1 MGGTKYLTNT
11 ILLTG
16 ANGFLGTQIALRLL
30 KDPENNIVALV
41 RAEDD
46 AAAEQ
51 RLLRTWWDWPELAN
65 AIGHR
70 VEVLRYDL
78 SVPSLGFTRQRYYEL
93 EKKITHIIHTAA
105 DMRLGGPIGEL
116 RNTNVKGVANLLK
129 FAKDNKIHN
138 GLKRFS
144 HVSTAYVAGARTGEV
159 AEDSL
164 TDEYGFSSLY
174 ELSKYEGEKL
184 VQAAKKDLP
193 ISVFR
198 PGMVIGDSKTGQ
210 IKNFNTLYFPLRLYF
225 KKQMKI
231 FPLKPSLRVNMVPVD
246 YVADCISK
254 LTFEPKAEGLNF
266 HLTAPYE
273 SLPTAKEIVLF
284 SRKWAKDNLGVT
296 LKKPLFIPAPTG
308 ATKGRYKTQQVVQ
321 KKRKGFLDALIILA
335 PYFNERR
342 KYKRNNTDRLMGRY
356 NMQWK
361 KILPNILKYATY
373 MGYLHRSD
381 RTVHEQI
388 LFRLKGKS
396 MPVNYYDVYEGQIK
410 KKTGRELRKDIIKAT
425 WALKSMGIREGDRVA
440 LVGNNS
446 TKYLTMDCAIG
457 LTGAVSVP
465 LYYTS
470 PPSDIDRIVK
480 VSGSKALFVGASGIL
495 KKIDDLSVE
504 IPVISFC
511 RKAPKEKINREII
524 SWKDFLSKGKE
535 TDSPPKSEYG
545 FKDLATVRYTSGT
558 TGRPKGVCF
567 NHENLRW
574 MGESLCS
581 VLPWE
586 PKNEGIKYLS
596 FLPMNHVVEGILAL
610 YAPYYAPG
618 PLDIYYLEDF
628 RELQDTLR
636 KARPTVFFSVPR
648 FYEKVWDGV
657 LENSVGQKYL
667 NSKDGFKKNVLRK
680 LLRKGLLKKIGLDRC
695 ALMVVGA
702 APAGED
708 LLNNFSELGIE
719 VHNAYGLTEAPLVT
733 MNVFGKNVIGT
744 VGRPIPE
751 TQIKI
756 AEDEELM
763 VRGPQVTFGYLDSSM
778 EPPVKDGW
786 LHTGDLAKIK
796 PDGSLIIHGRK
807 KELIVTSYGKN
818 IHPTKIESML
828 KEIKGVDE
836 AMVVGDNRPYC
847 GAFLWV
853 SDGQSNNMKSIEQSI
868 SYVNKRLS
876 HPEQLK
882 RWVILKNDLSIDK
895 GDLTASLKLKR
906 WDVMK
911 KKRDV
916 IDALYG
922 DSQYQVEGIIQM
934 GKAK

>member
-1 MGGTKYLTNT
+1 LSNT

-30 KDPENNIVALV
+30 KDSENNIVALV

-46 AAAEQ
+46 AAAER
-51 RLLRTWWDWPELAN
+51 RLARTWHDWPELRE
-65 AIGHR
+65 AIGSR
-70 VEVLRYDL
+70 VEVLKFDL
-78 SVPSLGFTRQRYYEL
+78 ALPSLGFSRAKYYEL

-105 DMRLGGPIGEL
+105 DMRLGGPIEEL
-116 RNTNVKGVANLLK
+116 RATNVKGVVNLLK
-129 FAKDNKIHN
+129 FAKDNKQHN

-144 HVSTAYVAGARTGEV
+144 HVSTAYVAGARSGEV
-159 AEDSL
+159 PEDSL
-164 TDEYGFSSLY
+164 TDEFGFSSTY

-184 VQAAKKDLP
+184 VQAQKKHLP

-210 IKNFNTLYFPLRLYF
+210 IKTFNTLYFPLRLFF
-225 KKQMKI
+225 KNQMRI
-231 FPLKPSLRVNMVPVD
+231 FPVKPSLKVNMIPVD
-246 YVADCISK
+246 YVADCIVK

-273 SLPTAKEIVLF
+273 TLPTAKELVKF

-296 LKKPLFIPAPTG
+296 LKNPVFVPAPTG
-308 ATKGRYKTQQVVQ
+308 ATKGRYRTQQVVQ

-342 KYKRNNTDRLMGRY
+342 KYKRDNVDRLIGKY
-356 NMQWK
+356 NMNWK
-361 KILPNILKYATY
+361 EILPNILEYATY

-388 LFRLKGKS
+388 LLRLKGKS
-396 MPVNYYDVYEGQIK
+396 MPVNYYDVYEGQMRRK
-410 KKTGRELRKDIIKAT
+410 SGRELRKDIIKAA
-425 WALKSMGIREGDRVA
+425 WALKSMGIKEGDRVA

-457 LTGAVSVP
+457 LAGAVSVP

-470 PPSDIDRIVK
+470 PPDDIDRIVEA
-480 VSGSKALFVGASGIL
+480 SGSKALFVGASGIL
-495 KKIDDLSVE
+495 KKIDELTVDV
-504 IPVISFC
+504 PVITFC
-511 RKAPKEKINREII
+511 RKPPKEKINREII
-524 SWKDFLSKGKE
+524 SWEKFLSKGKDS
-535 TDSPPKSEYG
+535 DSPPKPKYG
-545 FKDLATVRYTSGT
+545 FGDLATVRYTSGT
-558 TGRPKGVCF
+558 TGNPKGVCF
-567 NHENLRW
+567 YHENLRW

-586 PKNEGIKYLS
+586 PKNQGIVYLS

-618 PLDIYYLEDF
+618 PLNIYYLEDF
-628 RELQDTLR
+628 RELQDTLK

-657 LENSVGQKYL
+657 LENSVGQKYIS
-667 NSKDGFKKNVLRK
+667 SKDGFKKNILRN
-680 LLRKGLLKKIGLDRC
+680 LLHKGLLKKIGLDRC
-695 ALMVVGA
+695 EMMVVGA

-708 LLNNFSELGIE
+708 LLNNFRDLGIE
-719 VHNAYGLTEAPLVT
+719 IHNAYGLTEAPLVT
-733 MNVFGKNVIGT
+733 INQLGKNVIGT
-744 VGRPIPE
+744 VGKAMPE

-756 AEDEELM
+756 AEDEELL
-763 VRGPQVTFGYLDSSM
+763 VKGPQVTFGYLDSTI

-796 PDGSLIIHGRK
+796 SDGSVVIHGRK

-818 IHPTKIESML
+818 IHPTKIEAML
-828 KEIKGVDE
+828 KEISGVEE
-836 AMVVGDNRPYC
+836 AMVVGDDRPYC
-847 GAFLWV
+847 GAFLWIADEKKGMV
-853 SDGQSNNMKSIEQSI
+853 EKIERSIFE
-868 SYVNKRLS
+868 VNKKLS

-911 KKRDV
+911 KKCDV

-922 DSQYQVEGIIQM
+922 DSQCKMDGIIQM
-934 GKAK
+934 GVSK

>member
-1 MGGTKYLTNT
+1 LTNT

-30 KDPENNIVALV
+30 KNPENNIIALV

-46 AAAEQ
+46 KAAER
-51 RLLRTWWDWPELAN
+51 RLARTWWDWPELTD
-65 AIGHR
+65 AIGSR
-70 VEVLRYDL
+70 VEVLTCDL
-78 SVPSLGFTRQRYYEL
+78 TLGSLGFTREKYNGL
-93 EKKITHIIHTAA
+93 VKKITHIIHTAA
-105 DMRLGGPIGEL
+105 DMRLGGPIDEL
-116 RNTNVKGVANLLK
+116 RKINVKGTGHLLR
-129 FAKDNKIHN
+129 FAKETKKHN

-144 HVSTAYVAGARTGEV
+144 HVSTAYVAGARSGEV
-159 AEDSL
+159 PEDSL
-164 TDEYGFSSLY
+164 TDEFGFSSLY

-198 PGMVIGDSKTGQ
+198 PGMVVGDSKTGQ
-210 IKNFNTLYFPLRLYF
+210 IKTFNTLYFPLRLYF

-246 YVADCISK
+246 YVADCVAK

-273 SLPTAKEIVLF
+273 SLPTAKEIVMF
-284 SRKWAKDNLGVT
+284 CRKWAKDNLGIT

-342 KYKRNNTDRLMGRY
+342 KYKRDNVNRFMGKY

-361 KILPNILKYATY
+361 KILPNVLDYAAY

-388 LFRLKGKS
+388 LFRLKGRS
-396 MPVNYYDVYEGQIK
+396 MPVNYYDVYEEQIK
-410 KKTGRELRKDIIKAT
+410 KKTAKEMRKDIIKAA
-425 WALKSMGIREGDRVA
+425 WALKALGIKEGDRVA
-440 LVGNNS
+440 LVGHNS
-446 TKYLTMDCAIG
+446 TKYLTMDVAIG
-457 LTGAVSVP
+457 ITGAVSVP

-470 PPSDIDRIVK
+470 PPSDIDKIVAA
-480 VSGSKALFVGASGIL
+480 SDSKALFVGASGIL
-495 KKIDDLSVE
+495 KKIDDLSVD

-511 RKAPKEKINREII
+511 RKAPKEKINRKII
-524 SWKDFLSKGKE
+524 SWEKFLSKGKE
-535 TDSPPKSEYG
+535 TDSPPKSKFG
-545 FKDLATVRYTSGT
+545 FGDLATVRYTSGT

-567 NHENLRW
+567 NHDKLRW

-586 PKNEGIKYLS
+586 AKNEGVVYLS

-636 KARPTVFFSVPR
+636 KARPTIFFSVPR

-667 NSKDGFKKNVLRK
+667 NSKEGFKKNLLRN
-680 LLRKGLLKKIGLDRC
+680 LLRKGLLKKVGLDRC
-695 ALMVVGA
+695 AQMVVGA

-719 VHNAYGLTEAPLVT
+719 IHNAYGLTEAPLVT
-733 MNVFGKNVIGT
+733 INTLGRNVIGT
-744 VGRPIPE
+744 VGRPLPK

-756 AEDEELM
+756 AEDEELL
-763 VRGPQVTFGYLDSSM
+763 VKGPQVTLGYLDSKI
-778 EPPVKDGW
+778 EPPVEDGW
-786 LHTGDLAKIK
+786 LHTGDLGKVVK
-796 PDGSLIIHGRK
+796 DGSLIIHGRK

-818 IHPTKIESML
+818 IHPTKIEAML
-828 KEIKGVDE
+828 KEISGVEE
-836 AMVVGDNRPYC
+836 AMVVGDNKPYC

-853 SDGQSNNMKSIEQSI
+853 ADNKKGMVESIERSI
-868 SYVNKRLS
+868 SVVNKRLS

-882 RWVILKNDLSIDK
+882 RWVILQNDMSIDK

-911 KKRDV
+911 KKCDV

-922 DSQYQVEGIIQM
+922 DSHCKMDGIIQM
-934 GKAK
+934 GVAK

>member
-1 MGGTKYLTNT
+1 MTNT

-30 KDPENNIVALV
+30 KNPDNNIVALV

-46 AAAEQ
+46 KAAER
-51 RLLRTWWDWPELAN
+51 RLARTWYDWPELAG
-65 AIGHR
+65 AIGDR
-70 VEVLRYDL
+70 VEVLQSDL
-78 SVPSLGFTRQRYYEL
+78 TLASLGFSRKKYYEL

-105 DMRLGGPIGEL
+105 DMRLGGPIDEL
-116 RNTNVKGVANLLK
+116 RKINVRGVANLLR

-159 AEDSL
+159 SEDSL
-164 TDEYGFSSLY
+164 TDKYGFSSLY

-246 YVADCISK
+246 YVADCIVK

-273 SLPTAKEIVLF
+273 SLPTAREIVMF
-284 SRKWAKDNLGVT
+284 CRKWAKDNLGVT

-342 KYKRNNTDRLMGRY
+342 KYKRDNVNRLMGKY
-356 NMQWK
+356 SMQWK
-361 KILPNILKYATY
+361 KILPNILEFATY

-396 MPVNYYDVYEGQIK
+396 MPVNYYDVFQGQIK
-410 KKTGRELRKDIIKAT
+410 KKTGRELRKDIIIAA
-425 WALKSMGIREGDRVA
+425 WALKAMGIKEGDRVA

-457 LTGAVSVP
+457 LAGAVSVP

-470 PPSDIDRIVK
+470 PPSDIDKIV
-480 VSGSKALFVGASGIL
+480 SASDSKAFFVGATGIL
-495 KKIDDLSVE
+495 KKIDDLSIEVP
-504 IPVISFC
+504 IISFC
-511 RKAPKEKINREII
+511 REAPKLKINRNII
-524 SWKDFLSKGKE
+524 SWEKFLAMGKDS
-535 TDSPPKSEYG
+535 DAPPKPKFG
-545 FKDLATVRYTSGT
+545 FGDLATVRYTSGT
-558 TGRPKGVCF
+558 TGSPKGVCF

-586 PKNEGIKYLS
+586 PKNQGIVYLS

-628 RELQDTLR
+628 RELQDTL
-636 KARPTVFFSVPR
+636 KIARPTMFFSVPR
-648 FYEKVWDGV
+648 FYEKVWEGV
-657 LENSVGQKYL
+657 LENSVGQKYV
-667 NSKDGFKKNVLRK
+667 NSKDGFKKNLLRN
-680 LLRKGLLKKIGLDRC
+680 LLRKGLLKKVGLDRC
-695 ALMVVGA
+695 KKMVVGA

-708 LLNNFSELGIE
+708 LLNNFRGLGIE
-719 VHNAYGLTEAPLVT
+719 IHNAYGLTEAPLVT
-733 MNVFGKNVIGT
+733 MNTVGNNKIGT
-744 VGRPIPE
+744 VGKPLPE
-751 TQIKI
+751 THIRI
-756 AEDEELM
+756 ADDQELL
-763 VRGPQVTFGYLDSSM
+763 VKGPQVTSGYLDLEI

-786 LHTGDLAKIK
+786 LYTGDLAKVTK
-796 PDGSLIIHGRK
+796 DGSLVIHGRK

-818 IHPTKIESML
+818 IHPTKIEAML
-828 KEIKGVDE
+828 KEISGVEE
-836 AMVVGDNRPYC
+836 AMVVGDDRPYC

-853 SDGQSNNMKSIEQSI
+853 ADEKQGLVKTIEKSISE
-868 SYVNKRLS
+868 VNKRLS
-876 HPEQLK
+876 NPEQLK
-882 RWVILKNDLSIDK
+882 KWVILKNDLSIDK

-911 KKRDV
+911 RKSDIIK
-916 IDALYG
+916 ALYG
-922 DSQYQVEGIIQM
+922 EANARDDGIIHLG
-934 GKAK
+934 GKKE